1 MHVMKWMSGAI
12 FLGAMVLMLEEF
24 QLKVDRKFKD
34 IHKFKSIRNFRW
46 KK

>member
-1 MHVMKWMSGAI
+1 MQVVEWMSGAI

-24 QLKVDRKFKD
+24 QLKVDRKFK
-34 IHKFKSIRNFRW
+34 SIRNFSW